1 MALQETFEK
10 QGNWLFKRRGVL
22 PIFVLVVGLGIY
34 LLTLEMQGMMFSALA
49 PYWIYYEFFCLLV
62 SLLGVFVRVYTVGHT
77 PANTSGRNTEKQVA
91 DSLNKT
97 GIYSTVRH
105 PLYLGNFLMYFGI
118 ALLTC
123 NIAFILMFILIFWLY
138 YERIMYA
145 EEQFLRRKFSEE
157 YLAWSEHVPAFFP
170 KFKGFVKPSL
180 PFSWKKVLKK
190 EKNGVFFLFLI
201 FCIFNLCG
209 WPAIHPS
216 ELGHN
221 STGNLHRTFLHSPED
236 SQDEDESARRGRKI
250 ITCRTYRLSGKRP
263 TPF

>member
-105 PLYLGNFLMYFGI
+105 PLYLG
-118 ALLTC
+118 TH
-123 NIAFILMFILIFWLY
+123 
-138 YERIMYA
+138 
-145 EEQFLRRKFSEE
+145 
-157 YLAWSEHVPAFFP
+157 HV
-170 KFKGFVKPSL
+170 
-180 PFSWKKVLKK
+180 
-190 EKNGVFFLFLI
+190 
-201 FCIFNLCG
+201 
-209 WPAIHPS
+209 
-216 ELGHN
+216 
-221 STGNLHRTFLHSPED
+221 
-236 SQDEDESARRGRKI
+236 RGRAVSPQEVFGRI
-250 ITCRTYRLSGKRP
+250 PRMV
-263 TPF
+263 

>member
-22 PIFVLVVGLGIY
+22 PIFVLVIGLGIY

-62 SLLGVFVRVYTVGHT
+62 SLLGVFVRIYTVGHT

-118 ALLTC
+118 SLLTC
-123 NIAFILMFILIFWLY
+123 NIAFILIFILVFWLY

-180 PFSWKKVLKK
+180 TFSWKKVLKK

-209 WPAIHPS
+209 WWLCPQYIHLNWAIIV
-216 ELGHN
+216 LAIF
-221 STGNLHRTFLHSPED
+221 TGLSSIVLKILKTKTTVL
-236 SQDEDESARRGRKI
+236 DEEGR
-250 ITCRTYRLSGKRP
+250 
-263 TPF
+263 